1 MLRTNSTR
9 RQFLKQSALA
19 GAAVTAGLSLTR
31 SVHAQ
36 GSGTIK
42 VGLIG
47 SGGRGSGAVVQALNT
62 GKDVKFVAIGDY
74 FKVRAQNVLNTL
86 KAQYPE
92 QVDVPDE
99 NVFDGFENYAGVI
112 ASEADV
118 VLIACAAK
126 FHPLY
131 SKKAV
136 EAGKHVFVE
145 KPNAIDAA
153 GIQTLEEAVAL
164 ARQKNVSYLS
174 GLHSRYCLSGQ
185 ALVEQIHNGAIGEI
199 RAIQSSFLRAPYGV
213 RGAYNGITELDF
225 QIYNQYMFHWLSGD
239 DFIQSLV
246 HNVDR
251 MLWTLGKV
259 PKAADGM
266 GGRATSIG
274 HQYGNVFDHHSVVFY
289 FGEEN
294 CRLFAACR
302 TAAGCYDSYND
313 DILGTKGVA
322 DWNSASIRGETNWKY
337 SGANGYGHQEEQ
349 TALFHAIRNGE
360 RIDSGDYVINS
371 TMTAILGQ
379 MACYTGQMISWDD
392 LYKSKFLV
400 KPAPEDCVAGMDP
413 PVVPGP
419 DGLYP
424 VPVPGTNPWF

>member
-1 MLRTNSTR
+1 MLRTPSTR
-9 RQFLKQSALA
+9 REFLKQSALA
-19 GAAVTAGLSLTR
+19 GAAVTAGLPLTR
-31 SVHAQ
+31 SAHAQ

-47 SGGRGSGAVVQALNT
+47 SGGRGSGAAVQALST
-62 GKDVKFVAIGDY
+62 GKDVKFVAVGDY
-74 FKVRAQNVLNTL
+74 FKVRADNVLNAL

-92 QVDVPDE
+92 QVDVPEE
-99 NVFDGFENYAGVI
+99 NVFDGFQNYEGVI
-112 ASEADV
+112 ASDADV
-118 VLIACAAK
+118 ILIAGAAK
-126 FHPLY
+126 FHPIQT
-131 SKKAV
+131 KKAV
-136 EAGKHVFVE
+136 EAGKHVFAE

-153 GIQTLEEAVAL
+153 GIHMLEEAIAI
-164 ARQKNVSYLS
+164 AREKKLSFLS
-174 GLHSRYCLSGQ
+174 GLHSRYCPQGA

-213 RGAYNGITELDF
+213 RGGYNGITELDF
-225 QIYNQYMFHWLSGD
+225 QCYNQYMFHWLSGD

-251 MLWTLGKV
+251 MLWALGKV
-259 PKAADGM
+259 PVAAYGM

-274 HQYGNVFDHHSVVFY
+274 HQFGNVFDHHSAVFY
-289 FGEEN
+289 FGDEN
-294 CRLFAACR
+294 CRMFAACR
-302 TAAGCYDSYND
+302 TAAGCYDNYND
-313 DILGTKGVA
+313 DIIGTKGTA

-337 SGANGYGHQEEQ
+337 PGRHGGGHQEEQ
-349 TALFHAIRNGE
+349 TALFNAIRNGG
-360 RIDSGDYVINS
+360 RIDSGDYVVKS

-400 KPAPEDCVAGMDP
+400 KPAPEDCVAGMEP

-419 DGLYP
+419 DGVYP
-424 VPVPGTNPWF
+424 VPTPGTNPWF